1 MPLPG
6 QVQDAASSVPGF
18 DCDAVLSAD
27 LARQFFS
34 QGYKFCL
41 RYLSRARAAQNL
53 TAQEATDILNS
64 GLALMPVQHARP
76 PGWSPDASLG
86 HADGQEASANA
97 KAIGFPAGVNV
108 WCDLEEVSTAARAQD
123 VVDYARAWYHAVHAA
138 GYSPGL
144 YVGAATLLTGQQL
157 FDLPFR
163 HYWRSSSRVPDIPRR
178 GYQLIQFSPAIQ
190 LNGIAID
197 LDVALP
203 DNEGGS
209 ARWLRASAGHPL

>member
-27 LARQFFS
+27 VAHQFFS

-41 RYLSRARAAQNL
+41 RYLSRAQAAQNL
-53 TAQEATDILNS
+53 TAQEAADILNS
-64 GLALMPVQHARP
+64 GLAVMPVQHARS

-86 HADGQEASANA
+86 QADGQEASANA
-97 KAIGFPAGVNV
+97 KATGFPTGVSLWCDFEGVN
-108 WCDLEEVSTAARAQD
+108 TGARAQD
-123 VVDYARAWYHAVHAA
+123 VIDYARAWYHEVHAA

-144 YVGAATLLTGQQL
+144 YVGAGTLLSGQQL

-163 HYWRSSSRVPDIPRR
+163 HYWRSSSRVPDIPKR
-178 GYQLIQFSPAIQ
+178 GYQLIQFSPALQ
-190 LNGIAID
+190 LNTIAID

-209 ARWLRASAGHPL
+209 ARWLRASAAPG

>member
-6 QVQDAASSVPGF
+6 QVQDAASSVAGF
-18 DCDAVLSAD
+18 DCDALLSAD

-41 RYLSRARAAQNL
+41 RYLSRAQAAQNL
-53 TAQEATDILNS
+53 TAQEATGILNS

-86 HADGQEASANA
+86 QADGQEASANA
-97 KAIGFPAGVNV
+97 KAIDFPSGVSL
-108 WCDLEEVSTAARAQD
+108 WCDLEEVNTAAQAQD
-123 VVDYARAWYHAVHAA
+123 VIDYARAWYHAVSAA

-144 YVGAATLLTGQQL
+144 YVGAGTLLTGQQL
-157 FDLPFR
+157 FNLPFR
-163 HYWRSSSRVPDIPRR
+163 HYWRSSSSVPDIPKR
-178 GYQLIQFSPAIQ
+178 GFQLIQFSPAIQ

-197 LDVALP
+197 LDVALR
-203 DNEGGS
+203 DHRGSS
-209 ARWLRASAGHPL
+209 ARWLRSA

>member
-18 DCDAVLSAD
+18 DCDAVLSAG

-41 RYLSRARAAQNL
+41 RYLSRAQAAQNL
-53 TAQEATDILNS
+53 STQEATDILDS

-86 HADGQEASANA
+86 QADGQEASANA
-97 KAIGFPAGVNV
+97 NATGFPTGVSL
-108 WCDLEEVSTAARAQD
+108 WCDLEGVNAGARAQD
-123 VVDYARAWYHAVHAA
+123 VIDYARAWYHAVNAA

-144 YVGAATLLTGQQL
+144 YVGAGTLLSGQQL

-163 HYWRSSSRVPDIPRR
+163 HYWRSSSRVADIPRR

-203 DNEGGS
+203 DSEGGS
-209 ARWLRASAGHPL
+209 ARWLRATAAPG

>member
-27 LARQFFS
+27 VAHKFFS

-41 RYLSRARAAQNL
+41 RYLSRAQAAQNL

-86 HADGQEASANA
+86 QADGQEASANA
-97 KAIGFPAGVNV
+97 KATGFPTGVSLWCDFEGVN
-108 WCDLEEVSTAARAQD
+108 TGARAQD
-123 VVDYARAWYHAVHAA
+123 VIDYARAWYHKVHAA

-144 YVGAATLLTGQQL
+144 YVGAGTLLSGQQL

-163 HYWRSSSRVPDIPRR
+163 HYWRSSSRVPDIPKR
-178 GYQLIQFSPAIQ
+178 GYQLIQFSPALQ
-190 LNGIAID
+190 LNTIAID

-209 ARWLRASAGHPL
+209 ARWLRASAAPG

>member
-6 QVQDAASSVPGF
+6 EVQDAVSSVPGF

-34 QGYKFCL
+34 QGYRFCL
-41 RYLSRARAAQNL
+41 RYLSRAQAAQNL
-53 TAQEATDILNS
+53 GAQEARDILLS
-64 GLALMPVQHARP
+64 GLALMPVQHARA

-86 HADGQEASANA
+86 QADGQEASANA
-97 KAIGFPAGVNV
+97 KAIGFPSGVNL
-108 WCDLEEVSTAARAQD
+108 WCDLEGVNPAAQAQD
-123 VVDYARAWYHAVHAA
+123 VVDYSRAWYHAVRAA

-144 YVGAATLLTGQQL
+144 YVGAGTLLTGQQL

-163 HYWRSSSRVPDIPRR
+163 HYWRSSSRVPDIPKR
-178 GYQLIQFSPAIQ
+178 GYQLIQFSPEVQ

-197 LDVALP
+197 VDVALP
-203 DNEGGS
+203 DDEGAS
-209 ARWLRASAGHPL
+209 ARWLRTSAGPV

>member
-6 QVQDAASSVPGF
+6 KVQDAASSVPGF

-41 RYLSRARAAQNL
+41 RYLSRAQAAQNL
-53 TAQEATDILNS
+53 TVQEAMDILNS

-86 HADGQEASANA
+86 QADGQEASANA
-97 KAIGFPAGVNV
+97 KVTGFPIGVSL
-108 WCDLEEVSTAARAQD
+108 WCDLEGVNTGARAQD
-123 VVDYARAWYHAVHAA
+123 VMDYARDWHNEVHAA

-144 YVGAATLLTGQQL
+144 YVGAGTLLSGQQL

-163 HYWRSSSRVPDIPRR
+163 HCWRSSSRVPDIPRR
-178 GYQLIQFSPAIQ
+178 GYQLIQFSPTIQ

-203 DNEGGS
+203 DQRGDS
-209 ARWLRASAGHPL
+209 ARWLRASAAPG

>member
-6 QVQDAASSVPGF
+6 KVQDAISSVPGF

-41 RYLSRARAAQNL
+41 RYLSRAQAAQNL

-64 GLALMPVQHARP
+64 GLALMPVQHARA
-76 PGWSPDASLG
+76 PGWFPDASLG
-86 HADGQEASANA
+86 QQDGQEASANA
-97 KAIGFPAGVNV
+97 KAIGFPTGVSL
-108 WCDLEEVSTAARAQD
+108 WCDLEGVNAAAPAQEVI
-123 VVDYARAWYHAVHAA
+123 DYSRAWYHAVHAA

-144 YVGAATLLTGQQL
+144 YVGAGTLLSGQQL

-163 HYWRSSSRVPDIPRR
+163 HYWRSSSRVPDIPKH

-209 ARWLRASAGHPL
+209 ARWLRARPVRA